1 MKEPLKFMKD
11 YKTRK
16 NALISIL
23 ILIFIGIIMM
33 LFDYFVY
40 GENFWNSTTYNLL
53 FGGTFALHL
62 YKICFK
68 KGKK

>member
-1 MKEPLKFMKD
+1 MKEALNFMKD

-16 NALISIL
+16 NALISTL

-40 GENFWNSTTYNLL
+40 GENFWNSTTYNLF
-53 FGGTFALHL
+53 FGGIFALHL
-62 YKICFK
+62 FQKI
-68 KGKK
+68 